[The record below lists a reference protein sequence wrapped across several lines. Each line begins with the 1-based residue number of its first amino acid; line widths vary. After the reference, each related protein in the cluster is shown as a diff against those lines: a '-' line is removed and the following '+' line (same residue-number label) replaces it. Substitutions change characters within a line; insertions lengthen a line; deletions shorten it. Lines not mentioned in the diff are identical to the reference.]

1 MIDVPEVWGT
11 FLSRPTNRI
20 GKQARLLIGEVV
32 RPKVVIPIAVWVTVV
47 GPSSVRPKEQKGEKD
62 YRENSQHFALA
73 MFPHR
78 SQHNGIFPM
87 KVSMVMRGGRSSR
100 FQGMSVMRPHPEQV
114 TRRCV

>member
-73 MFPHR
+73 MVLR
-78 SQHNGIFPM
+78 SEWDFGDGSKLISP
-87 KVSMVMRGGRSSR
+87 SSII
-100 FQGMSVMRPHPEQV
+100 G
-114 TRRCV
+114 